1 MELILLDQGFEISGI
16 IEKFTS
22 FQWIRRYYDVG
33 TFELHTSTEYFP
45 YVERSRYLYH
55 SGADESAVIE
65 SVFFSRD
72 QTSRTNLV
80 LKGRFLE
87 SLLSDRVIQSTETLS
102 GNLED
107 SLRALV
113 KTCAMTGARAIPLLS
128 LGEKAG
134 FAETISLQATGD
146 NLMQRLYTILQS
158 YEMSFRVEY
167 RYQENQMLFSLW
179 KGLNRTQEQQE
190 NGMAIFSDSF
200 ENILETSYSRNTADY
215 KNFAYVAGAGEGN
228 KRILE
233 EVDQVLPGELRREL
247 YVDARDLRPEREDG
261 TSIPEEEYRRI
272 LRRRGLEKLAEFRA
286 VEAIDGKA
294 DTHAN
299 LIYRTDFDLGDLCD
313 YANPGIGLSVRKR
326 LTEVREIYEGGTMRL
341 DTVFGEDYVTNI
353 KRIVQREV
361 N

>member
-1 MELILLDQGFEISGI
+1 MKYILHGAFNPDAAKALMRDHGFGTGAMLYLIAWQNKLQLEASPAEGIS
-16 IEKFTS
+16 
-22 FQWIRRYYDVG
+22 
-33 TFELHTSTEYFP
+33 P
-45 YVERSRYLYH
+45 
-55 SGADESAVIE
+55 
-65 SVFFSRD
+65 
-72 QTSRTNLV
+72 
-80 LKGRFLE
+80 
-87 SLLSDRVIQSTETLS
+87 LS
-102 GNLED
+102 GMD
-107 SLRALV
+107 KSG
-113 KTCAMTGARAIPLLS
+113 K
-128 LGEKAG
+128 
-134 FAETISLQATGD
+134 Q
-146 NLMQRLYTILQS
+146 MQRLYTILQS
-158 YEMSFRVEY
+158 YEMSFRVDY
-167 RYQENQMLFSLW
+167 RYQESQLLFSLW

-261 TSIPEEEYRRI
+261 TVIPEEEYRRI

-326 LTEVREIYEGGTMRL
+326 MTEVREIYEGGTMRL